1 MFYRREYFFM
11 EEKVQT
17 ALIEQQKKIT
27 VTGVESVDAFSD
39 RQIALTLSGGGG
51 ASIGGE
57 GLKIVNFSKSSGSF
71 TAVGKVHGIRFTG
84 GKEKLSRR
92 LFG

>member
-1 MFYRREYFFM
+1 M
-11 EEKVQT
+11 EQNVQAAAQT
-17 ALIEQQKKIT
+17 ALILHLKKIK
-27 VTGVESVDAFSD
+27 VRGVGRVETFSD